1 MQCNDLCDALYIH
14 KTTMYMSL
22 NLKIKMLI
30 FLVSRWNHFTLMQ
43 LSFKFFCWAT
53 RLWFILGVIELF
65 VSHVVVITWSHRFNS
80 MGHGFLNKAVQSLN
94 QMNLLS
100 NTHVRA
106 HFILIVA

>member
-22 NLKIKMLI
+22 NLKIKMLM

-53 RLWFILGVIELF
+53 SLWVILEV
-65 VSHVVVITWSHRFNS
+65 VSLSASFADVTRWTED
-80 MGHGFLNKAVQSLN
+80 GDFLNNSVRSLN
-94 QMNLLS
+94 QMHLFS
-100 NTHVRA
+100 NNDVRA
-106 HFILIVA
+106 CFIFIVV